1 MKIVFRFRG
10 FMKSQT
16 DSQLA
21 SPSIRNILVL
31 ELLSRHKGA
40 ITPSKIMDELK
51 LPKATVHR
59 LLAYLEEQGFIIR
72 DFDGKSYLPSLRLRE
87 MAIGVMHSTL
97 GNQASKNILQW
108 LNQQIEE
115 TCNLAVPDH
124 DAMIYIDRVETH
136 WPLRIALHIGSRVPL
151 TATAAGKLALS
162 QLSPA
167 MFNRYIETA
176 TLQSYTPKTITDKD
190 RFVEAINQIRTLG
203 YATDQEEFIEGMI
216 AVAVPVLNSKNEFCA
231 TLSFHAPKQRMTLER
246 GLAHLD
252 DLRAAARKLGA
263 LIL

>member
-1 MKIVFRFRG
+1 MKN
-10 FMKSQT
+10 QN

-31 ELLSRHKGA
+31 ELLARRKCA
-40 ITPSKIMDELK
+40 ITPAEIIDELK

-59 LLAYLEEQGFIIR
+59 LLVYLEEQGFIIKN
-72 DFDGKSYLPSLRLRE
+72 FDGKSYLPGLRLRE

-97 GNQASKNILQW
+97 GNLASKNILQW
-108 LNQQIEE
+108 LNQRIEE

-151 TATAAGKLALS
+151 HATAAGKLALS
-162 QLSPA
+162 QLSELMFEKYISTSA
-167 MFNRYIETA
+167 MTA
-176 TLQSYTPKTITDKD
+176 YTPKTITDKE
-190 RFVEAINQIRTLG
+190 RFSEEIIQIKQLG

-216 AVAVPVLNSKNEFCA
+216 AVAVPVFNKQNEFCA
-231 TLSFHAPKQRMTLER
+231 TLSFHAPKQRLSLER
-246 GLAHLD
+246 GLKHLD
-252 DLRAAARKLGA
+252 DVRIAAQKLGA
-263 LIL
+263 LI